1 MSVKVNAEVAKTF
14 FTHKGNNIHVCVCG
28 KERKQLPRKGYTN
41 LISHITVDH
50 PEWQQELSQK
60 GCLYYCNHCHSKNSY
75 CSLPKSN
82 PLFTV
87 FFLKIQLY

>member
-1 MSVKVNAEVAKTF
+1 MSVKMNAEVAKTF
-14 FTHKGNNIHVCVCG
+14 FTQKGNNIHVCVCG

-60 GCLYYCNHCHSKNSY
+60 TVIVPYPKVLRY
-75 CSLPKSN
+75 SL
-82 PLFTV
+82 
-87 FFLKIQLY
+87 FFF